1 MHARNAST
9 VTSPHR
15 RTKSDDYLPKRPPG
29 RSNRLRGELAMIVRV
44 SINEGDEQP
53 QSPGTFVRTLLVA
66 LNETQ
71 SSASRKSGI
80 NRAILGRWMKDEM
93 EPGIKNARKFAD
105 ALGVP
110 RPVVMLGLGILE
122 PEDIALEPVIAELA
136 EVYSLM
142 TDDAERQ
149 KVHDQIDFISSMA
162 KGRITYE
169 PHAKKSRR
177 EAG

>member
-1 MHARNAST
+1 
-9 VTSPHR
+9 
-15 RTKSDDYLPKRPPG
+15 
-29 RSNRLRGELAMIVRV
+29 MIVRV